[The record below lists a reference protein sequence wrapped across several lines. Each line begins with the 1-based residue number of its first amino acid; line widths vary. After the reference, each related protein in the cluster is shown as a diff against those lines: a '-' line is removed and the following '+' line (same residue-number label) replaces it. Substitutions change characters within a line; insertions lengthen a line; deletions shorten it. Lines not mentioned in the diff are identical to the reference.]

1 VKTRLASVG
10 ALACALAFMVG
21 GAGGVPS
28 ANLVISQVYGA
39 GGNSGAPL
47 THDFVELFNR
57 GSGAVSL
64 AGMSI
69 QYASATGTGNLG
81 ASATQLTELPSV
93 TLQPGQYFLV
103 QQSGGA
109 NGVALPTPD
118 HVDPTP
124 IAMAAGAGKVA
135 LATGTGSLGC
145 NGSSGQPCSSE
156 ALARIVDLVGY
167 GNANFFEGAS
177 AASTLSS
184 TTAALRGGG
193 GCIDTDQNGADF
205 AAGAPAPRNTTATVA
220 PCAGDTAPFVA
231 ASTPT
236 GGASSV
242 ALVADVTV
250 TFSEP
255 VTVTDPWFS
264 ILCAVSGAH
273 TAVASGGPTTFTLDP
288 DTNFAQGERCTVTVE
303 ADAVTDQ
310 DANDPPDAMAAD
322 HSFSFTTVPL
332 SATIAEVQAA
342 AHLSP
347 LVGRAV
353 TGLEGIVTARR
364 TAGGRGVWVQDPV
377 GDADP
382 STSEGVFVFVN
393 AAPTAAIGDRVRV
406 TGIVTEFR
414 GGCADPCTPAAGSGF
429 NNLTITQITS
439 SNANVQILASG
450 IPLPP
455 ATIIGLNGLIPPKE
469 TIDDDATTTRDVEV
483 TNDFDPSD
491 DAIDFYES
499 LEGMLVQVD
508 AGSAVVGPTKSF
520 GEITVL
526 PNGGA
531 WATGLRTSRGGI
543 LYSTYEDGNPERIQ
557 VDDEILRD
565 LAPAP
570 RPSKAMPDMDVGA
583 VVTSPIVGPLDYTF
597 ANYKI
602 QATTT
607 PTFTPSPI
615 QRETARAPRDQELAV
630 ATFNVENL
638 SMNDPQSK
646 FDELA
651 GMIVTNLRAP
661 DLIGIEEVQDDSG
674 FTDNG
679 VTSGAQTWARLI
691 AAIQAAGGPLYE
703 FRQIDPLNNQ
713 DGGAPGGNIR
723 VGFLFRTDR
732 GLSFVDRPGGDATTP
747 TAVVDHPS
755 GPMLSLSPGRIDP
768 ANPAYAETRKSLAG
782 EFRFRGKKLF
792 AVVVHFSSKGDDQ
805 PLFGRFQPPTRLS
818 EVARHG
824 QAEVVA
830 DFVSELRDAD
840 PNAYVVVLGDI
851 NDFQFSETVDILGE
865 GGLTTFVNSLPANER
880 YSYVFEGN
888 SQVLD
893 QILATDVV
901 LDRLV
906 EYDVVHVNAEF
917 AVQASDHEPSV
928 ARINMI
934 GRP

>member
-1 VKTRLASVG
+1 
-10 ALACALAFMVG
+10 M
-21 GAGGVPS
+21 
-28 ANLVISQVYGA
+28 
-39 GGNSGAPL
+39 
-47 THDFVELFNR
+47 
-57 GSGAVSL
+57 
-64 AGMSI
+64 
-69 QYASATGTGNLG
+69 
-81 ASATQLTELPSV
+81 
-93 TLQPGQYFLV
+93 
-103 QQSGGA
+103 
-109 NGVALPTPD
+109 
-118 HVDPTP
+118 
-124 IAMAAGAGKVA
+124 
-135 LATGTGSLGC
+135 
-145 NGSSGQPCSSE
+145 
-156 ALARIVDLVGY
+156 LARIHAVLVAAVLALFVFGGTAAVGSHSTELFFSEYIEGTSNNKALEIYNGTASAVDLANGAYNVQMFFNGSATAGLTINLTGTVAADDVFVLAQSSANATILARADQTNGSGWFNGDDAVVLRKGTTIVDVIGQVG
-167 GNANFFEGAS
+167 FDPGAEWGS
-177 AASTLSS
+177 GLASTADNTLRRK
-184 TTAALRGGG
+184 AAIATG
-193 GCIDTDQNGADF
+193 DANGADAFDPAAEWDGF
-205 AAGAPAPRNTTATVA
+205 ATDTVDALGCHPTAPCPPPPDAAPSVATTAPANN
-220 PCAGDTAPFVA
+220 
-231 ASTPT
+231 
-236 GGASSV
+236 GANV
-242 ALVADVTV
+242 ALDANVSI

-255 VTVTDPWFS
+255 VNTTGAWYA
-264 ILCAVSGAH
+264 IACAVSGAH

-393 AAPTAAIGDRVRV
+393 AAPAAAIGDRVRV

-469 TIDDDATTTRDVEV
+469 TIDDDSSTTRDVEV

-526 PNGGA
+526 PNGGV

-583 VVTSPIVGPLDYTF
+583 VVTSPVVGPLDYTF